1 MDNTGSLNWA
11 TKNKT
16 NQPKTYLAI
25 KKLKKNQI
33 V

>member
-25 KKLKKNQI
+25 KIIKES
-33 V
+33 